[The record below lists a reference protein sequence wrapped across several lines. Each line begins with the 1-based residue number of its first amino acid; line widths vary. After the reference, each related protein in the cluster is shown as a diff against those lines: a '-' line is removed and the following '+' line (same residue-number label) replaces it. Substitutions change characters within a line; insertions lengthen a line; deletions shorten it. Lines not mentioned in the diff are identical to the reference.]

1 MLTLTALVFS
11 MTLVVL
17 QPVPVRGRSH
27 GKERMVGS
35 RRLDGPART
44 DLDEVY
50 RRNDLLGPQRSTSP
64 VSCFTARR
72 STGRLAPRRWTD
84 NHLAMAGRVV
94 PRSRSGLVE
103 PSLLQPQLGETR
115 ARLDAWPT
123 RSDAAGAAGVR
134 RSVDGDRLRRG
145 ER

>member
-50 RRNDLLGPQRSTSP
+50 RRNDLLGAAAEHVAGELLHR
-64 VSCFTARR
+64 TAEHGPARPAKVDR
-72 STGRLAPRRWTD
+72 QPPRD
-84 NHLAMAGRVV
+84 GGAGRASIAQW
-94 PRSRSGLVE
+94 PR
-103 PSLLQPQLGETR
+103 
-115 ARLDAWPT
+115 
-123 RSDAAGAAGVR
+123 
-134 RSVDGDRLRRG
+134 
-145 ER
+145 